1 MVVLTRKQVD
11 NVAARKIR
19 ISFWLAHF
27 TGQHAVAPHPF
38 IRSHRLV
45 WSSSAKP
52 GSLVANHLPF
62 NY

>member
-11 NVAARKIR
+11 KVASRKLR
-19 ISFWLAHF
+19 LALWLAHY
-27 TGQHAVAPHPF
+27 TGELAILPHPF

-52 GSLVANHLPF
+52 GSLVALHRPF